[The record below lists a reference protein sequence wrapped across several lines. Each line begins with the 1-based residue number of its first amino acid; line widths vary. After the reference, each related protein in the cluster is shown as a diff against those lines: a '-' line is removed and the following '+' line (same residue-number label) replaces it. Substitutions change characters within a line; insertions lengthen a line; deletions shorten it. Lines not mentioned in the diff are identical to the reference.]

1 MKLRCPYCKQ
11 IFTEPQARCP
21 HCDHAMKLPA
31 ALRPTTFQ
39 QRQRMRVKL
48 ERDAEKKM
56 RRVHVAEFKPGRN
69 PRFLF
74 GAIFILT
81 VTGVLLVS
89 KLGQSNLPERTV
101 RPNHERAAKELANI
115 RIAVE
120 HFREDVGRYPSHDE
134 GLKALVLNP
143 GITNW
148 NGYYIT
154 LLKPDPWRSDYQY
167 RVSTNEVVVFSRGR
181 DRIEATED
189 DITAP
194 TPTAEECVR
203 EAWAD

>member
-1 MKLRCPYCKQ
+1 M
-11 IFTEPQARCP
+11 
-21 HCDHAMKLPA
+21 
-31 ALRPTTFQ
+31 
-39 QRQRMRVKL
+39 
-48 ERDAEKKM
+48 
-56 RRVHVAEFKPGRN
+56 
-69 PRFLF
+69 
-74 GAIFILT
+74 
-81 VTGVLLVS
+81 
-89 KLGQSNLPERTV
+89 
-101 RPNHERAAKELANI
+101 
-115 RIAVE
+115 
-120 HFREDVGRYPSHDE
+120 
-134 GLKALVLNP
+134 VLNP